1 MSSHAVISAKE
12 APAKQ
17 DGGRSSARA
26 IQAPQPVFV
35 PPVIVQ
41 RKCACGGECPSCK
54 KEELEESHPIQTKL
68 KVNTPGDAFEQEADR
83 VADQVVGMSAPPH
96 GATAPLPVTPIATSL
111 AQRKSIE
118 SASSPVSFAAQ
129 KSRGRA
135 PPAPASNPD
144 HVRGSSRLPLL
155 QRKCACSGGVS
166 CSQCEDEQ
174 ETLVQ
179 RKAAPGPEDKSTAG
193 PETLPQNLGFGRP
206 LDDRTCLFMESRFG
220 SDFTQVRIHDG
231 PKAASA
237 AHSVNALAYTVG
249 SDIVFGD
256 GQYSPSTADGKK
268 LLAHELTHVLQQ
280 SGGSANTL
288 QRKESDLGD
297 RTSDSKT
304 EGGDSPVR
312 SDAHLDCPK
321 PPTRL
326 GDQPPVPPC
335 DQPTHVPSATEL
347 ARFHFCQDSD
357 IVVPTENLNDLDQ
370 MIREQPSA
378 TRFVVHAYA
387 SSEGNPQYN
396 LRLSCHRANAIGV
409 ELKERLKKFL
419 ETSGEKTE
427 EIKAEIARRI
437 ETGARGPTSEFSG
450 GREKNRVAIVY
461 GQIPGQNLGFEPACE
476 NAPRHLGDIRPEVPC
491 DKPTTDLRQEPDSDQ
506 LGKFHFCLDS
516 DVLVTEIPKDIQDF
530 AHRQAASATFV
541 VQGFASNEG
550 AVDYNKRLSCHRAL
564 RIARELI
571 NAGVPSTQIRE
582 VSGLGKTDHFGDDK
596 HRDLNRVALVLA
608 ENGEI
613 SEIPEQD
620 ADPAGKKDKAVRD
633 AAVARLIGGQYRQE
647 ADAYISLWTCGRTPT
662 VRQAVRRLS
671 VLLPDANQRLT
682 PAPVNVANGK
692 EEGLGPNNVKLSIQ
706 ALRADNPVECT
717 MGRIIDMAFHHS
729 VAGDDDLGS
738 SLSGESP
745 ASRHAA
751 GLHLI
756 HLAGL
761 TACTGRFAEKKG
773 TGLRV
778 QGIDEPLTGDPLA
791 LEPLPKCAR
800 TPQPTRLLAPLPGE
814 KDRQNPDFITLE
826 ENITPNQGSLKPVEV
841 KGIENGENTTQKPRT
856 TVTQSDIV
864 TASATVAISGAK
876 STFADYEIG
885 FIQTIVGDLTTAD
898 YITGDQA
905 LHKLPTPI
913 RAAQAR
919 GEPAPPE
926 PWTSQQAFK
935 RADSEGMVRGITA
948 GFRLDTDFA
957 AFLSFFRAPKD
968 VTGDHLDFWNR
979 TTRVAIWLA
988 ARRIGAPLD
997 RFSVVFLDGMEY
1009 EVSQAFDLDI
1019 RRVRP
1024 PSLDPASAEAF
1035 GDEEHAFGTGT
1046 FSARESSPEMPDAQ
1060 SARLLN
1066 PAASEIDLN
1075 RQQRAFRF
1083 PKLPAEGLSVLE
1095 LKEVVRE
1102 IVDGIQIF
1110 GSEEDMRNNTNAT
1123 TVPRLG
1129 FDFSPLDIT
1138 LTVSRSSG
1146 RIGVTNPVVKAPRL
1160 GQNVTFHLS
1169 QALGARLKK
1178 SDFLGKGKSVAL
1190 SPQAM
1195 KGLPVK
1201 GNFVIVPIFLE
1212 AKERE
1217 PKLEDMKGSVD
1228 IREDMAEMF
1237 LCTHIT
1243 NQMLDGREFGAVYWI
1258 DRDKRLH
1265 REPKDKFQMSP
1276 PPDECNFRMTLPC
1289 SLQPNGMLIGT
1300 VHTHPGCVP
1309 DDPAAT
1315 ANPSKGD
1322 RESAGSG
1329 ACGLQNFLIS
1339 KFGVREYFPTGNDLD
1354 RRDIA
1359 IDLKPRINR
1368 GTCHQVKSPADLE
1381 KTPASVDTP

>member
-1 MSSHAVISAKE
+1 MKAPAAISAKE

-17 DGGRSSARA
+17 EGGRSSAQA
-26 IQAPQPVFV
+26 VQAPKPIFS
-35 PPVIVQ
+35 PPMIVQ
-41 RKCACGGECPSCK
+41 RKCACGGGCPSCQ

-68 KVNTPGDAFEQEADR
+68 KVNTPGDAFEREADR
-83 VADQVVGMSAPPH
+83 IADQVVGMNSPPY
-96 GATAPLPVTPIATSL
+96 GAVSPLPVARVATSM

-118 SASSPVSFAAQ
+118 GVSSPVFYAAQ

-135 PPAPASNPD
+135 PPTLSNNLD
-144 HVRGSSRLPLL
+144 HFQQGSFCLPLL
-155 QRKCACSGGVS
+155 QRKCACSRGVP
-166 CSQCEDEQ
+166 CSECEDEP
-174 ETLVQ
+174 ETLAQ
-179 RKAAPGPEDKSTAG
+179 RKVAPGPGRNVAG
-193 PETLPQNLGFGRP
+193 SETFPQNLGFGRP
-206 LDDRTCLFMESRFG
+206 LDDLTRLYMESRFG
-220 SDFTQVRIHDG
+220 SDFSQVRIHDG
-231 PKAASA
+231 TNAASA
-237 AHSVNALAYTVG
+237 AQSVNALAYTVG
-249 SDIVFGD
+249 RDIVFGEGRYAPATTD
-256 GQYSPSTADGKK
+256 GRK

-280 SGGSANTL
+280 SGGSADTL

-297 RTSDSKT
+297 RTSDDKT
-304 EGGDSPVR
+304 EGGDTLAR
-312 SDAHLDCPK
+312 SDVRLDCPT

-326 GDQPPVPPC
+326 GDQPPDPPC
-335 DQPTHVPSATEL
+335 DQPTYVPSATEL
-347 ARFHFCQDSD
+347 ARFHFCLDSD
-357 IVVPTENLNDLDQ
+357 IVVPTENLNELDQ

-387 SSEGNPQYN
+387 SSEGDPQYN
-396 LRLSCHRANAIGV
+396 LRLSCHRAHAIGT
-409 ELKERLKKFL
+409 ELKERLQKFL
-419 ETSGEKTE
+419 RASGEKAE
-427 EIKAEIARRI
+427 EIEAEIARRV

-450 GREKNRVAIVY
+450 GREANRVAIVY
-461 GQIPGQNLGFEPACE
+461 GQIPGQNVGFEPACE
-476 NAPRHLGDIRPEVPC
+476 IAPRHLGDIRPEVPC
-491 DKPTTDLRQEPDSDQ
+491 DIPTTDLLEQPESDQ
-506 LGKFHFCLDS
+506 LAKFQFCLDS
-516 DVLVTEIPKDIQDF
+516 DVLVNQTAQDVQDF

-541 VQGFASNEG
+541 VHGFASKEKEG
-550 AVDYNKRLSCHRAL
+550 AADYNQRLSCHRAL

-571 NAGVPSTQIRE
+571 NAGVPAMQIRE
-582 VSGLGKTDHFGDDK
+582 VSGLGETKRFGDDK
-596 HRDLNRVALVLA
+596 HRDLNRVAVVLA
-608 ENGEI
+608 EKGEI
-613 SEIPEQD
+613 AELVEPA
-620 ADPAGKKDKAVRD
+620 ADPHGKDDDAVLNAARGNLLAGQHQLA
-633 AAVARLIGGQYRQE
+633 
-647 ADAYISLWTCGRTPT
+647 ADAYISLWTCGRTQS

-671 VLLPDANQRLT
+671 IKLPKD
-682 PAPVNVANGK
+682 PSAPKVKATSAANGT
-692 EEGLGPNNVKLSIQ
+692 EESLGPNNVELSTN
-706 ALRADNPVECT
+706 ALRSDNPVECT
-717 MGRIIDMAFHHS
+717 MGRLIDMAFHHA
-729 VAGDDDLGS
+729 VIGDKDLGK
-738 SLSGESP
+738 L
-745 ASRHAA
+745 ADDRNLRHKA

-761 TACTGRFAEKKG
+761 GPCLGRAAQFRPTPRG
-773 TGLRV
+773 SG
-778 QGIDEPLTGDPLA
+778 GIEVPLADDPLA

-800 TPQPTRLLAPLPGE
+800 TPQPTRLLAPLPGQ
-814 KDRQNPDFITLE
+814 KIRQNPDFITLE
-826 ENITPNQGSLKPVEV
+826 KNFTPNQGSLRPVEV

-856 TVTQSDIV
+856 TVTESDIV
-864 TASATVAISGAK
+864 TASAAIAISGAK

-905 LHKLPTPI
+905 LHQLPTPI

-926 PWTSQQAFK
+926 PWTSPAAFK
-935 RADSEGMVRGITA
+935 RADSDGIVRGITA

-997 RFSVVFLDGMEY
+997 RFSVVFLDGIEY

-1024 PSLDPASAEAF
+1024 PSLDPARTEAF
-1035 GDEEHAFGTGT
+1035 FDEEHAFGTGT
-1046 FSARESSPEMPDAQ
+1046 FSARETSVEMPDPQ
-1060 SARLLN
+1060 NARLLN
-1066 PAASEIDLN
+1066 PTASEIDLN

-1083 PKLPAEGLSVLE
+1083 PKPPADGLSVPE
-1095 LKEVVRE
+1095 LKEIVRE
-1102 IVDGIQIF
+1102 IVDRIQIF
-1110 GSEEDMRNNTNAT
+1110 GSEEDMRTNTNAT

-1146 RIGVTNPVVKAPRL
+1146 RIGVTNPVVKAPRV
-1160 GQNVTFHLS
+1160 GQTVLFHLS

-1190 SPQAM
+1190 SPEAM
-1195 KGLPVK
+1195 KGLPRK
-1201 GNFVIVPIFLE
+1201 GNFVTVPISLE
-1212 AKERE
+1212 PKDRE
-1217 PKLEDMKGSVD
+1217 PKLEDMKGTVD

-1243 NQMLDGREFGAVYWI
+1243 NLMLDGREFGAVYWI

-1276 PPDECNFRMTLPC
+1276 PPDECTFKMTLPC
-1289 SLQPNGMLIGT
+1289 DLQPSGMLIGT

-1309 DDPAAT
+1309 ESKEET
-1315 ANPSKGD
+1315 ANPSETD
-1322 RESAGSG
+1322 RKSAGSG
-1329 ACGLQNFLIS
+1329 VCGLQNFLIS

-1359 IDLKPRINR
+1359 IDLQSRINR
-1368 GTCHQVKSPADLE
+1368 GTCHQVKSPDDLE
-1381 KTPASVDTP
+1381 KTPASVER